1 MPDPSS
7 AVGRPAISV
16 ALASFNA
23 ADYITAQLESIA
35 RQTLLPAEV
44 VVTDDTST
52 DDTVAVVDE
61 FARRAPFKVQV
72 HRNPANLG
80 ALENFRRAFSLCRS
94 PLIAYCDA
102 DDVWVPEKLAKCAAA
117 FTRPGVVLASH
128 SSRLTDAELRPLG
141 AVLPDGL
148 EGGLY
153 RFPHFPLRYW
163 GLGHQMVFS
172 REVLAIMNRLSAT
185 APAET
190 VPIDALD
197 NLIPL
202 AAGMIGDTV
211 YIPEQLLD
219 FRRHERAL
227 TFMLTKPS
235 HAPTTKPSVAS
246 RLAGKRQWL
255 DKRRALAST
264 LRDWIAREKLV
275 DSDEGERWARYVA
288 HLDEVVRAL
297 DARLSV
303 YQGPHL
309 PGRARGLART
319 MAAGVYRDP
328 RAGGMGRHQ
337 LPIDVL
343 AMFMSG
349 RNAG

>member
-1 MPDPSS
+1 M
-7 AVGRPAISV
+7 AI
-16 ALASFNA
+16 AAFNA
-23 ADYITAQLESIA
+23 ADYIPAQLESIA

-44 VVTDDTST
+44 VVTDNTST
-52 DDTVAVVDE
+52 DDTIAVVEE

-80 ALENFRRAFSLCRS
+80 VLENFRRAFSLCMG

-153 RFPHFPLRYW
+153 RFPHFPLRYR

-185 APAET
+185 APAGT
-190 VPIDALD
+190 VPVDSLD
-197 NLIPL
+197 DLIPL

-219 FRRHERAL
+219 FRRHERAV
-227 TFMLTKPS
+227 TFIHTTYAYAPS
-235 HAPTTKPSVAS
+235 TKPSVAS

-255 DKRRALAST
+255 DKRRALAFT

-275 DSDEGERWARYVA
+275 DSDEGVRWARIR
-288 HLDEVVRAL
+288 RAPRRGRGAL
-297 DARLSV
+297 VARLSV

-309 PGRARGLART
+309 PGRAWGLART

-328 RAGGMGRHQ
+328 RGGHGPPPAPDRRPGDAHAGPRRRLNLSLIHR
-337 LPIDVL
+337 P
-343 AMFMSG
+343 
-349 RNAG
+349 RR